1 MPNPMTQGATTTMP
15 TPPKSTD
22 LLTATV
28 SFRLSESEWKML
40 NIRADHEH
48 RTVSNLCRMLLRIA
62 PSHPRQE

>member
-1 MPNPMTQGATTTMP
+1 MP